1 MIKGI
6 NCKNKTDRLFDK
18 DLKKPYKKNG
28 AIHKSPEP
36 RRKFK
41 VC

>member
-1 MIKGI
+1 MKGI
-6 NCKNKTDRLFDK
+6 NFKNEAGRLLDK
-18 DLKKPYKKNG
+18 DLKKPYKQNKSM
-28 AIHKSPEP
+28 HKSPEP